1 MAPFDFGELDLF
13 ANNTEDLPFTA
24 LLYASDGVTG
34 AALAA
39 GDVVHCV
46 LSTRTKGEPFT
57 AALSLNSSTA
67 TANKS
72 KVFVTSNGTAS
83 PHAAAA
89 GYVRFAQADLTALV
103 ATWAAS
109 LGSQR
114 YVCELYYLDDS
125 ETDPADARK
134 LLLRGII
141 HLHRSA
147 AAA

>member
-1 MAPFDFGELDLF
+1 MSLDFGELDVF

-24 LLYASDGVTG
+24 LLYAADGVTG

-39 GDVVHCV
+39 GDVVYCV
-46 LSTRTKGEPFT
+46 LSSRTKGEPG
-57 AALSLNSSTA
+57 AAVLTLNSNAA

-72 KVFVTSNGTAS
+72 KVFVTTSGTAS

-89 GYVRFAQADLTALV
+89 GYVRFAQADLAAIV
-103 ATWAAS
+103 ATWAAAI
-109 LGSQR
+109 GSQR

-125 ETDPADARK
+125 ETDPVDARK
-134 LLLRGII
+134 LFLRGTI

-147 AAA
+147 P